1 MYYLNAWAPSVP
13 QEAEAY
19 DALLAEMQERGVS
32 VEPLELP
39 ESLLDLRA
47 AP

>member
-1 MYYLNAWAPSVP
+1 VP